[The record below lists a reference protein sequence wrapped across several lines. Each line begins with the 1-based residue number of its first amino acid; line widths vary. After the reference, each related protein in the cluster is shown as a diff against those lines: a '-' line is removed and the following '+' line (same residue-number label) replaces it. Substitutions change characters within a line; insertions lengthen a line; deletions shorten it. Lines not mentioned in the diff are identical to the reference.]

1 MIKLITL
8 CGYLSFVTKKNK
20 MKRVVVTGLGAITP
34 LGNTV
39 EQFWQQ
45 ILAGKSG
52 IGPITKFDPAK
63 FKTQFAGEVKDFNP
77 EEYLEKK
84 EIKKY
89 DLFTQYAIGSSDQA
103 IKDAGLDFG
112 NMSNDQLA
120 EVGVIWATGNGGIGT
135 FESQLEEFHAGDGT
149 PRFNPYFIPKMIV
162 DIAAGAISIRHKL
175 RGPNYCTVSA
185 CASSNTAIINAFDT
199 IRLGKAN
206 VMIAGGSEAA
216 LTKSSVGGFNAAQAL
231 SKNNEDPKGASKPF
245 DKDRDGFVMSEGAG
259 ALVLEELEHALQRG
273 AHIYAEIVGGGMAA
287 DAYHL
292 TGTPPDGIGAALG
305 MTKALNDA
313 GITADKI
320 DYINA
325 HATSTGLGDLSELQ
339 GINTVFNGLPVV
351 IGATKSMTGHLLG
364 AAGAVESLISVLSIR
379 DNVIPPTI
387 NTKNLDENI
396 PEGLNIVLAEPIKK
410 EINYVLNNTF
420 GFGGHT
426 ASTIFKKYKA

>member
-1 MIKLITL
+1 
-8 CGYLSFVTKKNK
+8 

-52 IGPITKFDPAK
+52 IGPITKFDSSK
-63 FKTQFAGEVKDFNP
+63 FKTQFAGEVKGFNP
-77 EEYLEKK
+77 DEYLEKK

-103 IKDAGLDFG
+103 IKDAGLDFSA
-112 NMSNDQLA
+112 MSDDQLA

-199 IRLGKAN
+199 IRLGKASIM
-206 VMIAGGSEAA
+206 VAGGSEAA
-216 LTKSSVGGFNAAQAL
+216 ITKSSVGGFNAAQAL
-231 SKNNEDPKGASKPF
+231 SKNNENPQGASKPF

-259 ALVLEELEHALQRG
+259 ALILEDLEHALQRG
-273 AHIYAEIVGGGMAA
+273 AHIYAEIIGGGMAA

-305 MTKALNDA
+305 MRKALKDA
-313 GITADKI
+313 NITADKI

-339 GINTVFNGLPVV
+339 GINTIFNGLPVIV
-351 IGATKSMTGHLLG
+351 GATKSMTGHLLG
-364 AAGAVESLISVLSIR
+364 AAGAIESVISILSIR

-396 PEGLNIVLAEPIKK
+396 PKGLNIVLGEPIKK

-426 ASTIFKKYKA
+426 ASTIFKKYSA